1 MCLQQCSPADASHQC
16 MAVPQHSCTQMG
28 RRRWP
33 PPWGTFK
40 LSFGYLWVQ
49 FFAWFS
55 HVVLGLLQEAQHG
68 IHMGISFPPC
78 SAAVRAQHME
88 SMFQKTSIFSRFF
101 AICFSFLLSSIPWK
115 YRFSLGKIDI
125 FQVFAKNV
133 LLQFAT
139 IFLLKNLSKTLPKSG
154 LNSSKIDVENVSFFN
169 IDFFASRPGFGRV
182 WGL

>member
-1 MCLQQCSPADASHQC
+1 MFDVFWAPLVRKCFLPASSIHSKVWANGSQNVGFHFPVCLQQCSPADASHQC

-68 IHMGISFPPC
+68 IHMGISFPSW

-88 SMFQKTSIFSRFF
+88 LKQYVNAVQNAVGFNTPGAASSAADSMCCART
-101 AICFSFLLSSIPWK
+101 A
-115 YRFSLGKIDI
+115 
-125 FQVFAKNV
+125 A
-133 LLQFAT
+133 LQ
-139 IFLLKNLSKTLPKSG
+139 G
-154 LNSSKIDVENVSFFN
+154 ENEM
-169 IDFFASRPGFGRV
+169 PM
-182 WGL
+182 